1 MSVRESQE
9 VKTLDT
15 LIDDIYGVL
24 DNLNTDEGIEIPEEL
39 TEEFLASMKESLE
52 SWSTP
57 KLQSK
62 SIRMSNVG
70 RPLRRIWY
78 DMQEEP
84 EGSTDKHVHPST
96 FVKFLY
102 GHMLEHLAILLVK
115 LSGHTVTDMQKEVE
129 IDGIKGHMDCK
140 IDGEVVDIKTASG
153 FAFKKFSEGTLP
165 DNDPFGYIA
174 QLSGYEQS
182 EGTEDGGF
190 LAINKENGE
199 VCLFRPGNLSKPNV
213 STRINTI
220 KDALT
225 KDEPPI
231 KPCYNPVAEGK
242 KGNMR
247 LEAGCVYCPHKAKC
261 WDGLRAFKY
270 SNGVKYFTRVVS
282 LPKVPE
288 IPLT

>member
-1 MSVRESQE
+1 MSIRKSQE

-15 LIDDIYGVL
+15 LIKDIYDVL
-24 DNLNTDEGIEIPEEL
+24 DNLNTDKGIEIPEEL
-39 TEEFLASMKESLE
+39 SQEFLDSMKEALD

-62 SIRMSNVG
+62 AIRMSNVG

-84 EGSTDKHVHPST
+84 SGSTDRHVHPAT

-102 GHMLEHLAILLVK
+102 GHMLEQLAILLVK

-174 QLSGYEQS
+174 QLAGYEQS

-190 LAINKENGE
+190 LAINKETGE
-199 VCLFRPGNLSKPNV
+199 LCLFRPGNLSKPNI
-213 STRINTI
+213 SSRITDI
-220 KDALT
+220 KKTLS
-225 KDEPPI
+225 KNEPPI
-231 KPCYNPVAEGK
+231 KPCYQPVAEGK
-242 KGNMR
+242 QGNMR
-247 LEAGCVYCPHKAKC
+247 LEAGCVYCPHKVKC
-261 WDGLRAFKY
+261 WKGLRAFKY
-270 SNGVKYFTRVVS
+270 SNGVKYFTRVTV
-282 LPKVPE
+282 LPRVQE
-288 IPLT
+288 IAL

>member
-1 MSVRESQE
+1 MSIRKPQE

-15 LIDDIYGVL
+15 LIKDIYDVL
-24 DNLNTDEGIEIPEEL
+24 DNLNTDKGIEISEEL
-39 TEEFLASMKESLE
+39 SQEFLDSMKEALD

-62 SIRMSNVG
+62 AIRMSNVG

-84 EGSTDKHVHPST
+84 AGSTDRHVHPAT

-102 GHMLEHLAILLVK
+102 GHMLEQLAILLVK

-129 IDGIKGHMDCK
+129 VDGIKGHMDCK

-174 QLSGYEQS
+174 QLSGYEQA

-190 LAINKENGE
+190 LAINKETGE
-199 VCLFRPGNLSKPNV
+199 LCLFRPGNLSKPNI
-213 STRINTI
+213 SSRISDI
-220 KDALT
+220 KETLS

-231 KPCYNPVAEGK
+231 KPCYQPVAEGK
-242 KGNMR
+242 QGNMR

-261 WDGLRAFKY
+261 WKGLRAFKY
-270 SNGVKYFTRVVS
+270 SNGVKYFTRVTV
-282 LPKVPE
+282 LPRVQE
-288 IPLT
+288 IPLQ

>member
-1 MSVRESQE
+1 
-9 VKTLDT
+9 
-15 LIDDIYGVL
+15 
-24 DNLNTDEGIEIPEEL
+24 
-39 TEEFLASMKESLE
+39 
-52 SWSTP
+52 
-57 KLQSK
+57 
-62 SIRMSNVG
+62 
-70 RPLRRIWY
+70 
-78 DMQEEP
+78 
-84 EGSTDKHVHPST
+84 
-96 FVKFLY
+96 
-102 GHMLEHLAILLVK
+102 
-115 LSGHTVTDMQKEVE
+115 
-129 IDGIKGHMDCK
+129 MDCK